1 MSAMH
6 PRAKDLR
13 TKRFGRLVVIAESGR
28 AKDRKILWECTCDCG
43 KSTIVRSN
51 KLLGGRTRSCGC
63 LVVDVNRTA
72 HFVHGHKIAQTR
84 TYRSWRA
91 MLARC
96 RRPQAHNFKWYG
108 GQGVIVCDQWQ
119 EFVAFLSDMGERPL
133 GTSIDRIDPCGN
145 YEPSNCR
152 WATPLQQAN
161 NKRKSNG

>member
-1 MSAMH
+1 MH
-6 PRAKDLR
+6 PRAKELR
-13 TKRFGRLVVIAESGR
+13 TKRVGRLVVIAESGR

-108 GQGVIVCDQWQ
+108 GQGGLLSALLPRIRS
-119 EFVAFLSDMGERPL
+119 FLPAMP
-133 GTSIDRIDPCGN
+133 
-145 YEPSNCR
+145 
-152 WATPLQQAN
+152 
-161 NKRKSNG
+161 